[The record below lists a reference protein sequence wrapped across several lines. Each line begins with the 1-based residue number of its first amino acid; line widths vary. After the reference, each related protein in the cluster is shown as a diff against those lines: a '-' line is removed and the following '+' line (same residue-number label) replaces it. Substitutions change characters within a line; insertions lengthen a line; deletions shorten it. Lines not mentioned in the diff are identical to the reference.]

1 MTETN
6 LIRGWTWEDV
16 VCRLGEHVDL
26 EESARAKGAIK
37 RTRTIKTAEQLLRL
51 VLAYV
56 LSGLSFRGTAAWA
69 EATGHASLSDVALLK
84 RLRGC
89 KDWLGEL
96 VSRMAAVTCA
106 EASCAGEG
114 RRVVAVDATAVCSP
128 GDKRDYQLLHVVY
141 DVTLQRFVGTELTD
155 RHVAERLDLGG
166 IEPGEIRLGDRVYGR
181 FRDLSAVQAASADY
195 VVRLGAKA
203 LKLLTQGG
211 RKFKRAAIC
220 RRAEAQGAQD
230 VPVLIC
236 DTESNQ
242 QIRARLIVLP
252 LPPEQAE
259 AARRGMRKNACKWG
273 YTPSDDALATA
284 GCVML
289 ITSLPLTEWPAMRV
303 LDLYRRRWQLE
314 LAFKRLKSLIGLED
328 LRVHDSDLVSVWIH
342 AVLLA
347 ALVIE
352 IERPSTEIERPDSLR
367 WATNLAGQFRSGAS
381 SASCLRPDPR
391 GPCRPQIRSNSRL
404 QNPRTARRAPTPTM
418 YASKPRLARM
428 GLDPATH
435 AMPAQAES
443 SHGCAGRARA

>member
-181 FRDLSAVQAASADY
+181 FRDLSAVGSMQSCWLRLSSKSNGPRPKSSGRTLSA
-195 VVRLGAKA
+195 G
-203 LKLLTQGG
+203 
-211 RKFKRAAIC
+211 
-220 RRAEAQGAQD
+220 
-230 VPVLIC
+230 
-236 DTESNQ
+236 Q
-242 QIRARLIVLP
+242 QISPA
-252 LPPEQAE
+252 
-259 AARRGMRKNACKWG
+259 
-273 YTPSDDALATA
+273 SSALA
-284 GCVML
+284 L
-289 ITSLPLTEWPAMRV
+289 HR
-303 LDLYRRRWQLE
+303 
-314 LAFKRLKSLIGLED
+314 
-328 LRVHDSDLVSVWIH
+328 
-342 AVLLA
+342 
-347 ALVIE
+347 
-352 IERPSTEIERPDSLR
+352 
-367 WATNLAGQFRSGAS
+367 
-381 SASCLRPDPR
+381 ASCLRPDPR

-418 YASKPRLARM
+418 YAGKPRLARM

-435 AMPAQAES
+435 ATLPQAGKSLEPP
-443 SHGCAGRARA
+443 GQARGRREKTYWH

>member
-352 IERPSTEIERPDSLR
+352 IERPSTEIERPDALR

-381 SASCLRPDPR
+381 SRFLFA
-391 GPCRPQIRSNSRL
+391 
-404 QNPRTARRAPTPTM
+404 A
-418 YASKPRLARM
+418 
-428 GLDPATH
+428 
-435 AMPAQAES
+435 
-443 SHGCAGRARA
+443 